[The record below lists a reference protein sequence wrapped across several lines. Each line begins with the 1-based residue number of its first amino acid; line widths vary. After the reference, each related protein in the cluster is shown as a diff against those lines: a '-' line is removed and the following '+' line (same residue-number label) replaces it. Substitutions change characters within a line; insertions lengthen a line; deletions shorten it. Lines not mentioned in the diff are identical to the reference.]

1 MDALQQRVEGELA
14 VHRHGGLPI
23 EDEAVRRELAHG
35 CGDFGEVARQWLAG
49 LGLQHH
55 GVAVAEGQAPE
66 AVPLRLEEPA
76 LTSRNGLDE
85 LRLHRRIRRRDRQ
98 LERRPLRPRARLAR
112 WVAWSRHAR
121 AAVVAGAASPARSVG
136 GLL

>member
-14 VHRHGGLPI
+14 VHRHGDLPI

-85 LRLHRRIRRRDRQ
+85 LRLHRRVRRRYPPLQ
-98 LERRPLRPRARLAR
+98 GPPFRP
-112 WVAWSRHAR
+112 
-121 AAVVAGAASPARSVG
+121 PAPGPPWG
-136 GLL
+136 GLALDPPGGPFAGG